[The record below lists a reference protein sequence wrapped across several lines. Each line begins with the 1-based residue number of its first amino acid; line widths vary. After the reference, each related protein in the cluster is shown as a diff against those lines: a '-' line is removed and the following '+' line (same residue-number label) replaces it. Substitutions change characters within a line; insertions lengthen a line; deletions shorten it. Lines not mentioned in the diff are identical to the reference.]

1 MRRRSLPRTRIR
13 RCHPPRTQVVLTLAT
28 RRPGGS
34 ILPRYSINNLGN
46 LPPTLD
52 IPTAAKILGLS
63 RTKAYQLAKEGKFPC
78 RVLKIGYSY
87 RVSTQSLLRLL
98 EVETASK
105 ST

>member
-1 MRRRSLPRTRIR
+1 M
-13 RCHPPRTQVVLTLAT
+13 
-28 RRPGGS
+28 
-34 ILPRYSINNLGN
+34 
-46 LPPTLD
+46 
-52 IPTAAKILGLS
+52 PTAAKILGLS